1 MVHRKDKI
9 YMTRNNQNTI
19 EIELN
24 KLENTIKHAIK
35 ICLEDSNLYS
45 FIDSSNI
52 GMNISSYTDCKNII
66 DYIYL
71 KIKEYFLSD
80 YFIRAIEYFNTLPYT
95 YNKEAM
101 ITNINFFE
109 SDYIDRYLF
118 YKNDYVYNPKFNSTK
133 NHKINNNELKSIKKH
148 LVSDMKKIS
157 DYSHGDESDIINSY
171 QKDQKILSH
180 DSLKNFYY
188 WINNGFNQYIFLF
201 GCTPVKYIS
210 FFNKNNPRK
219 VPLFFEFSTIIYS
232 DLFFNTANHLTKSNT
247 NLNSFKINQDNNN
260 IENLLETY
268 NNSLTTVKK
277 FQSKLSLDAEY
288 IRSNAL
294 IHYMNTIFAN
304 DFFQADDSIFL
315 KYICSCVD
323 FKNLF
328 EFSKKL
334 YSEKIGAVIPI
345 IKLNKDTL
353 NVIDNLQFLNIL
365 EFGVKYNIDFSKFDI
380 ILNKRYIG
388 ITETLI
394 IDKSNIESFCK
405 FLYLLNNN
413 ISLYKLNINF
423 PNLSTDIKS
432 VIKTLNDQLCVI
444 NSRYNKINL
453 IDTNSQLYKNNYLLF
468 SYLFLYPIRHPNFSV
483 QGRKSNI

>member
-1 MVHRKDKI
+1 M
-9 YMTRNNQNTI
+9 
-19 EIELN
+19 
-24 KLENTIKHAIK
+24 
-35 ICLEDSNLYS
+35 
-45 FIDSSNI
+45 
-52 GMNISSYTDCKNII
+52 
-66 DYIYL
+66 
-71 KIKEYFLSD
+71 
-80 YFIRAIEYFNTLPYT
+80 
-95 YNKEAM
+95 
-101 ITNINFFE
+101 
-109 SDYIDRYLF
+109 
-118 YKNDYVYNPKFNSTK
+118 
-133 NHKINNNELKSIKKH
+133 
-148 LVSDMKKIS
+148 
-157 DYSHGDESDIINSY
+157 
-171 QKDQKILSH
+171 
-180 DSLKNFYY
+180 
-188 WINNGFNQYIFLF
+188 
-201 GCTPVKYIS
+201 
-210 FFNKNNPRK
+210 
-219 VPLFFEFSTIIYS
+219 PLFFEFSTIIYS